1 MIKVAKVIYEGNV
14 YTEWRKTTK
23 QYCYLTDIT
32 DLKKGEYVAVETQ
45 YGINVA
51 IFEKYSNTQNDRD
64 LATAWIIQKIDVAS
78 LVNKKEKLVALN
90 AIKDKLDSRKKE
102 IEERKIYEMMAK
114 DDPDMAELLK
124 KYDDIVNS

>member
-1 MIKVAKVIYEGNV
+1 M
-14 YTEWRKTTK
+14 
-23 QYCYLTDIT
+23 
-32 DLKKGEYVAVETQ
+32 
-45 YGINVA
+45 
-51 IFEKYSNTQNDRD
+51 
-64 LATAWIIQKIDVAS
+64 
-78 LVNKKEKLVALN
+78 VNKKEKLVALN